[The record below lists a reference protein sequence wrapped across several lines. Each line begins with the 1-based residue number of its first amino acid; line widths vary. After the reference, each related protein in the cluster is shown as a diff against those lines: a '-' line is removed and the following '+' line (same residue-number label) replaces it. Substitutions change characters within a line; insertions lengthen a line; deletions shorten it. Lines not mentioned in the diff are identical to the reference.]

1 MLRYFIIILFLIIL
15 GSSCTEQSFVYEVN
29 DITVLPN
36 NAAKDKLKT
45 QEQFISIL
53 YANLYQKA
61 LSPNQLVEASEAITS
76 IGDKRVAFETIVAK
90 FIKDPEVIIPSNE
103 DMRMNID
110 AFLIDTYKRFYVRL
124 PTEAEKKWMTEYI
137 ESRPNM
143 TPELIY
149 YSFATSDEYYYY

>member
-1 MLRYFIIILFLIIL
+1 M
-15 GSSCTEQSFVYEVN
+15 
-29 DITVLPN
+29 
-36 NAAKDKLKT
+36 
-45 QEQFISIL
+45 
-53 YANLYQKA
+53 
-61 LSPNQLVEASEAITS
+61 VEASEAITS

-103 DMRMNID
+103 DMRMNVD
-110 AFLIDTYKRFYVRL
+110 AFIIDTYKRFFVRL